1 MLLPNGRLELTQ
13 GAARHASRA
22 AGARPEEIRN
32 QSFACALALAGSGG
46 FREARRFIAYLRL
59 DGTGSGDAHGRRYRL
74 FDDNRFFSC
83 AGGCWGLLLQ
93 RMSKPRLRKR
103 QEAHLRMVLSSKY
116 VAKEL
121 PASGANAS
129 KPLSDHYDFFNV
141 RSRSPP

>member
-74 FDDNRFFSC
+74 FDDNRFFPVPVAAGACCCNGCQSHDCESDKKLIYGWCSC
-83 AGGCWGLLLQ
+83 PN
-93 RMSKPRLRKR
+93 M
-103 QEAHLRMVLSSKY
+103 
-116 VAKEL
+116 
-121 PASGANAS
+121 
-129 KPLSDHYDFFNV
+129 
-141 RSRSPP
+141 